1 MATKLA
7 VEKLVKNTSTLIKLR
22 IPSDESPDSDD
33 EDSDELDER
42 EWLRENREKIKRK
55 FLSAWN
61 NVKYGEYCVCF

>member
-33 EDSDELDER
+33 EDSDEELFD
-42 EWLRENREKIKRK
+42 REKIKRK

-61 NVKYGEYCVCF
+61 NVKYGEYWYCVCF

>member
-7 VEKLVKNTSTLIKLR
+7 VEKLVKNTSTLIKLK

-33 EDSDELDER
+33 EDSDEELFD
-42 EWLRENREKIKRK
+42 REKIKRK